1 MQTENP
7 NHSTGPK
14 SPEGKSTSSKNA
26 LKHGSCSLG
35 TLILANE
42 SLDDFL
48 ALEKT
53 WFQGYGVNPDN
64 PATAHEAELIRT
76 AARADWFYQRS
87 DRNYCEVE
95 AKIINAEPDLLNWSD
110 TQHQAVARFQRYR
123 TTNANILAKHRKA
136 IEDYRKSIAAEAAQ
150 HQKMRHAEEKVNM
163 ARQKCKIYVDKNT
176 EPDFDAIFE
185 GMRQKAIRLG
195 RLKPDETPAAE

>member
-1 MQTENP
+1 MQIENP

-26 LKHGSCSLG
+26 LKHGYCSLG
-35 TLILANE
+35 TLVLAHE

-48 ALEKT
+48 VLEKR
-53 WFQGYGVNPDN
+53 WFQGYGVNPNN

-95 AKIINAEPDLLNWSD
+95 AKVTKTEPDLLNWSD
-110 TQHQAVARFQRYR
+110 TQHQAIARFQRYR
-123 TTNANILAKHRKA
+123 TTKANLLAKHRKA
-136 IEDYRKSIAAEAAQ
+136 IEDYRKSIATEAA
-150 HQKMRHAEEKVNM
+150 
-163 ARQKCKIYVDKNT
+163 
-176 EPDFDAIFE
+176 
-185 GMRQKAIRLG
+185 
-195 RLKPDETPAAE
+195 